1 MEETMTQRYRVLGRI
16 FDAGSSQE
24 FQDRLAEAHSRK
36 QKAYCLCR
44 KGEELPL
51 YIARRYDR
59 WVLARWPGSG
69 ADHATS
75 CDHFDAPDTLTGLGQ
90 VRGSAV
96 IDDEDSGETALK
108 VGFPLSRGAARAS
121 PSALTNDKAAV
132 KSTGQ
137 KLSMRGLLH
146 YLWDRS
152 ELTHWHPKMAGKR
165 NWFVVRRALLEAA
178 ALCRVKQ
185 QPMTGALF
193 IPETYRSDEGVRG
206 WAARKRAALIRVK
219 ASTENMM
226 ILIGEVKDIRENDH
240 QKRIFVRHNGEESFD
255 MDVEMSR
262 RFDKRFAEEIG
273 LWRRPNNDGHL
284 IVAGSFCRR
293 RSGLLDLVEVT
304 VMPVTAQ
311 WLPYESVEE
320 EQLVGEAALLKRRF
334 VKGMPVNLERDVP
347 IASLVLKDTG
357 DVATAVYLHDPEERI
372 GEPLAARMG
381 MDGIDHAIWV
391 RGEALPSP
399 WRRTDTT
406 PPIERSTHAA

>member
-1 MEETMTQRYRVLGRI
+1 MTQRYRVLGRA
-16 FDAGSSQE
+16 FDADSSQE
-24 FQDRLAEAHSRK
+24 FQDRLGEAHSRK
-36 QKAYCLCR
+36 QKVYCLCR

-51 YIARRYDR
+51 YIARRYDK

-69 ADHATS
+69 AEHATS

-96 IDDEDSGETALK
+96 VDDEGTGETALK
-108 VGFPLSRGAARAS
+108 VGFPMMRGPARLA
-121 PSALTNDKAAV
+121 PSALTNDKPTV

-146 YLWDRS
+146 YLWDRA

-185 QPMTGALF
+185 QPMTEVLF
-193 IPETYRSDEGVRG
+193 IPETYRSDEDVRG
-206 WAARKRAALIRVK
+206 WAARKRAGLTRVK
-219 ASTENMM
+219 ASAENMM
-226 ILIGEVKDIRENDH
+226 IVIGEVKDIREDNH

-255 MDVEMSR
+255 MDVEMSP
-262 RFDKRFAEEIG
+262 RFDKRFVEEIG

-284 IVAGSFCRR
+284 VVAGSFCRR
-293 RSGLLDLVEVT
+293 RSGLFDLVEVT

-311 WLPYESVEE
+311 WLPYESIEE
-320 EQLVGEAALLKRRF
+320 EQLVREAALLKRRF
-334 VKGMPVNLERDVP
+334 VKGMRVNLERDVP

-357 DVATAVYLHDPEERI
+357 DVATAVYVHDPEERV
-372 GEPLAARMG
+372 GEALAARMG
-381 MDGIDHAIWV
+381 LTGIDHAIWV

-399 WRRTDTT
+399 WRRAGSA
-406 PPIERSTHAA
+406 PSFEGPAHAA

>member
-1 MEETMTQRYRVLGRI
+1 MTQRYRVFGRT
-16 FDAGSSQE
+16 FDAGPSQE
-24 FQDRLAEAHSRK
+24 FQNLLAEAHSRK

-44 KGEELPL
+44 KGEALPL
-51 YIARRYDR
+51 YIALRYDK

-96 IDDEDSGETALK
+96 IDDEDSGESTLK
-108 VGFPLSRGAARAS
+108 VGFPLSRGAARAA
-121 PSALTNDKAAV
+121 PSALTNDKPAI

-146 YLWDRS
+146 YLWDRA

-178 ALCRVKQ
+178 ARCRVKQ
-185 QPMTGALF
+185 QPMMAALF
-193 IPETYRSDEGVRG
+193 IPETYRSDDDVQG
-206 WAARKRAALIRVK
+206 WAARKRAALARVK
-219 ASTENMM
+219 ASAENLM
-226 ILIGEVKDIRENDH
+226 ILIGEVKDIREDNH
-240 QKRIFVRHNGEESFD
+240 QKRVFVRHNGEESFD

-262 RFDKRFAEEIG
+262 RFEKRFAEEIG
-273 LWRRPNNDGHL
+273 LWRRPNNEGHL

-320 EQLVGEAALLKRRF
+320 EQLVTEAARLKRRF
-334 VKGMPVNLERDVP
+334 VKGMRVNLERDVP
-347 IASLVLKDTG
+347 IANLVLKDTG
-357 DVATAVYLHDPEERI
+357 DVATAVYLHDPQERV
-372 GEPLAARMG
+372 GEPLAARM
-381 MDGIDHAIWV
+381 DTTGIDHAIWV
-391 RGEALPSP
+391 RGEALPAP
-399 WRRTDTT
+399 WRRAVS
-406 PPIERSTHAA
+406 PPATERTANAA

>member
-1 MEETMTQRYRVLGRI
+1 MTQRYRVLGRT
-16 FDAGSSQE
+16 FDVGSSQE

-36 QKAYCLCR
+36 QKAHCLCR

-51 YIARRYDR
+51 YIARRYDK

-108 VGFPLSRGAARAS
+108 VGFPLSRGAARAA
-121 PSALTNDKAAV
+121 PGALTNDKPV
-132 KSTGQ
+132 IKSTGQ

-146 YLWDRS
+146 YLWDRA
-152 ELTHWHPKMAGKR
+152 ELTHWHPKMASKR
-165 NWFVVRRALLEAA
+165 NWFVARRALLEAA
-178 ALCRVKQ
+178 ALCSVKQ
-185 QPMTGALF
+185 QPLTGALF
-193 IPETYRSDEGVRG
+193 IPETYRSDEDVRG
-206 WAARKRAALIRVK
+206 WAARKRAALARVK
-219 ASTENMM
+219 ASAENMM
-226 ILIGEVKDIRENDH
+226 ILIGEVKDIREDDH

-262 RFDKRFAEEIG
+262 RFDKRFTEEIS

-293 RSGLLDLVEVT
+293 RSGLFDLVEVT

-320 EQLVGEAALLKRRF
+320 EQLVREAALLKRRF
-334 VKGMPVNLERDVP
+334 VKGMRVNLERDVP

-357 DVATAVYLHDPEERI
+357 DVATAVYLHDPEEHV
-372 GEPLAARMG
+372 GDPLAARMG
-381 MDGIDHAIWV
+381 LYGIDHAIWI
-391 RGEALPSP
+391 RGEALPPSRRRASP
-399 WRRTDTT
+399 A
-406 PPIERSTHAA
+406 PPIERSAHAA